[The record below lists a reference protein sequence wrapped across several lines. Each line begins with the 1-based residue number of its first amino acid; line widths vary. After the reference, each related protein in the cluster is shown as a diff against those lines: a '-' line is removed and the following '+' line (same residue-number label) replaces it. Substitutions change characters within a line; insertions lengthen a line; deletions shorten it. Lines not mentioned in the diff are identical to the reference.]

1 MADEKSNPL
10 RNDSEVVETF
20 RKLILEHKNAIRIS
34 VLEDLVESCYGP
46 QALLN
51 GQKITDIISFKEWLG
66 EAATSQR
73 APGQR
78 SRRITTNLPHSDQRG
93 VETGMG
99 SQKKGPLSKL

>member
-51 GQKITDIISFKEWLG
+51 GQKITDIISFKEWL
-66 EAATSQR
+66 EAKLQQAKEAGVSLSLQTSPTLTREELKQEWAAKR
-73 APGQR
+73 KAA
-78 SRRITTNLPHSDQRG
+78 
-93 VETGMG
+93 E
-99 SQKKGPLSKL
+99 